1 MDFYTL
7 KGQSV
12 GRHVVSLEHM
22 ILILRQP
29 VSALSPQRCMISGKA
44 TNTNVRLWFYP
55 TRTRTHELHLYHTL
69 GEHAN
74 HYTTDVVES
83 LLIETHHFFFFFYKK
98 CTSETRVFLVYM
110 THQNVILQ
118 VYPVNSAET
127 HVCIF
132 FFLAYK

>member
-83 LLIETHHFFFFFYKK
+83 LLIETHHFFFFFTKNALVRLVCFWFIWLIKMLSYKYIRSTQQK
-98 CTSETRVFLVYM
+98 HMCV
-110 THQNVILQ
+110 
-118 VYPVNSAET
+118 
-127 HVCIF
+127 F
-132 FFLAYK
+132 FFFGL